1 MSEEIVVRNCS
12 PTLAGIK
19 TGNMFSCTHDSAQK
33 LRSELRELNRRFAKK
48 GLRFIPLRITDTTA
62 LIYVYRPSRL
72 KKDLM
77 SSEVSEIL
85 KEYGYSSCESSEK
98 CIADL
103 VKRIRNGDEFPHE
116 IGLFLGYPPEDVRG
130 FIENN
135 AKESKLVGHWKVY
148 GDAEKAKELFESYN
162 RCTSSYISQLT
173 RGKSLERLTVAS

>member
-19 TGNMFSCTHDSAQK
+19 TGNMFSCEIESIEK
-33 LRSELRELNRRFAKK
+33 LRNDIREFNRRFADK
-48 GLRFIPLRITDTTA
+48 GLRFIPLRVTKTHA

-77 SSEVSEIL
+77 SLEVSSIL
-85 KEYGYSSCESSEK
+85 EEQGYSCDSSEK

-103 VKRIRNGDEFPHE
+103 VKRIRNDEEFPHE

-135 AKESKLVGHWKVY
+135 AKCSKCVGHWKVY
-148 GDAEKAKELFESYN
+148 GDEEKAKELFEKYKN
-162 RCTSSYISQLT
+162 CTRAYIRQHANGNTLD
-173 RGKSLERLTVAS
+173 RLTVPS